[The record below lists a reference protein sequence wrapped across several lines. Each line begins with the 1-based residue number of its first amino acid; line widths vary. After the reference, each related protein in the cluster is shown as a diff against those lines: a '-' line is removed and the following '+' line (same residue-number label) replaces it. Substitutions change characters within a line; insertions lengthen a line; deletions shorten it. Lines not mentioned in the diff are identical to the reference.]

1 MSAYLR
7 AKIDWMSS
15 GKKGPPPDFDPEG

>member
-15 GKKGPPPDFDPEG
+15 GKNGPPPDFDPEG